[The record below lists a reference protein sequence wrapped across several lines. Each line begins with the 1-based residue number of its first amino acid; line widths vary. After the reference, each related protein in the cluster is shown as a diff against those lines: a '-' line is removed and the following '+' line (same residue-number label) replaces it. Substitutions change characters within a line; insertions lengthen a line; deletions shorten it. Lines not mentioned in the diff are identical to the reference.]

1 MLHESE
7 NPLDSRQLVRT
18 WLYSYS
24 ACQSWATTN
33 LWSQI
38 LDGISGKKFEILEFF
53 KHENFWTLM
62 FESLKSRQSRKLNKH
77 EKSWNLNYAFKWD
90 FLPRFIKRFIKKILQ
105 KISKFSKIYHYES
118 CQQQMRR
125 VRAVINV
132 LDRLEMPN
140 DEFKWSKSAPYA
152 FDYQLKSKHF

>member
-1 MLHESE
+1 MQHESK
-7 NPLDSRQLVRT
+7 NLLDSRQLVRT

-38 LDGISGKKFEILEFF
+38 LDGISGKKFEILEFL

-90 FLPRFIKRFIKKILQ
+90 FLPRFIKRFIQFLPRTSIWTNFWNFPGVGENKVDVGDLP
-105 KISKFSKIYHYES
+105 
-118 CQQQMRR
+118 C
-125 VRAVINV
+125 
-132 LDRLEMPN
+132 
-140 DEFKWSKSAPYA
+140 
-152 FDYQLKSKHF
+152 

>member
-1 MLHESE
+1 MTHAARVR

-24 ACQSWATTN
+24 ACQSWATN

-38 LDGISGKKFEILEFF
+38 LDGISGKKFEILEFL

-90 FLPRFIKRFIKKILQ
+90 FFIITSFYKTFYEKLLQ
-105 KISKFSKIYHYES
+105 NDHIFNIFTNIRLWIIST
-118 CQQQMRR
+118 
-125 VRAVINV
+125 ADD
-132 LDRLEMPN
+132 DRSGGN
-140 DEFKWSKSAPYA
+140 
-152 FDYQLKSKHF
+152 